1 MIIPYKI
8 AMAITAPTPSVAAQL
23 RGRPREFDVDE
34 ALDKAI
40 VIFSD
45 KGYHATSIGDLT
57 RVTDLA
63 SGSLYKAFKDK
74 RAIFLAAFDR
84 YKQIRNGLL
93 AEAVARGATGREKI
107 ANVVAF
113 YAAASHGAEGR
124 QGCLV
129 IGCAVDLATTDAEIA
144 AKVDA
149 SQEATRVLLVR
160 LIAAGKQDGSIPVH
174 VDAEVVAR
182 LLLCVIQGMRVIGK
196 SGRTEQE
203 MIALVDA
210 AMKIL
215 A

>member
-40 VIFSD
+40 AIFSD

-74 RAIFLAAFDR
+74 RAILLAAFDR

-113 YAAASHGAEGR
+113 YAAASHGTEGR